1 MVGMLL
7 FERRTDI
14 AFEVRR
20 IMRYEVRQF
29 AMLRVTPSRLDRV
42 QFGRVGGQPLDSDVF
57 EARGGEPFGSRAMH
71 GPAIPTDDQGLPPLT
86 AKLFHEG
93 NDLVGA
99 NVALVNLKRRAD
111 MTPGGRER
119 DRSNHAQ
126 SVVPVPGPLHG
137 RFAARSP
144 GAAIHGLK
152 LKPGFIDK
160 NNTGAASTGFFLIRD
175 QSSCRHRSTA
185 SGSCS
190 RATRRGFWGEKPR
203 SCSTRPMWA
212 GWYETP
218 NCLRTTLETRAQ
230 VHKSVRYPA
239 ATGPWRRSLVNAPL
253 CFSESLGS
261 GPGCGLAAKPSTPS
275 AFHVRFQRF
284 TLVRL
289 TPKSEAIS
297 RRGFRSWK
305 CSAARRRRAS
315 SSAALPGGLM
325 KHNTLLAAARVL

>member
-1 MVGMLL
+1 
-7 FERRTDI
+7 
-14 AFEVRR
+14 
-20 IMRYEVRQF
+20 
-29 AMLRVTPSRLDRV
+29 
-42 QFGRVGGQPLDSDVF
+42 
-57 EARGGEPFGSRAMH
+57 MH

-86 AKLFHEG
+86 AKLLHEV
-93 NDLVGA
+93 DDFVCV
-99 NVALVNLKRRAD
+99 NVALVNLKRRTD
-111 MTPGGRER
+111 VTPGGRER
-119 DRSNHAQ
+119 DRADHAQ
-126 SVVPVPGPLHG
+126 PIVPVPGPLHG
-137 RFAARSP
+137 RFAARGP

-152 LKPGFIDK
+152 LKAGFIDK
-160 NNTGAASTGFFLIRD
+160 NNAGATSKGFFLTRG
-175 QSSCRHRSTA
+175 QSCRRHCSTA

-212 GWYETP
+212 GWYDTP
-218 NCLRTTLETRAQ
+218 NCLRTTFETRAQ

-239 ATGPWRRSLVNAPL
+239 ATGPLRRMSVSVCL
-253 CFSESLGS
+253 CVSESLGS

-289 TPKSEAIS
+289 TPNSEAIS
-297 RRGFRSWK
+297 RRGFRSWT

-325 KHNTLLAAARVL
+325 KHNTLLATDRVHYQCCGQ